1 MKYTVHCTFSYTEGK
16 MYNKISSFEVE
27 TSFGAPTFW
36 GLYPCEAFD
45 ICNFAS
51 RLADRQKGF
60 CGFCGCHLAT
70 DSMAF
75 GHWTLAFILNGFRL

>member
-1 MKYTVHCTFSYTEGK
+1 MNEELLPVHPHSGVY
-16 MYNKISSFEVE
+16 
-27 TSFGAPTFW
+27 P
-36 GLYPCEAFD
+36 YPCEAFD

-70 DSMAF
+70 DF
-75 GHWTLAFILNGFRL
+75 DGIWTLDFGIQIERLLALIELK